1 MAVKTGRISP
11 QLYVLPAILYVSVLT
26 IFPFAYL
33 FYISSFN
40 YSLYS
45 GGSAAFVGFRNFVDA
60 FRDPLFQK
68 SLVITLGFGV
78 FVTAAEIVVGLAIA
92 LILNREGRL
101 ISFVRTSMMIPL
113 VMTPFLILMMWR
125 YQLQSGLGPVAYL
138 VEVLLNNPSISFF
151 SSVPQVYITLLVIDI
166 WQWLPFVVTITLAGL
181 SSIPRAPLEA
191 ADIDGATGWRRLRY
205 ITLPLLK
212 PTLAIVL
219 LFRLVDGFKSFEV
232 VYLFTGGGPG
242 TATNFMSWNIFK
254 TGLGIV
260 QNIGLSSAYAVVFL
274 IVVIAIAWSLMYLLY
289 KLQS

>member
-1 MAVKTGRISP
+1 MASKSGRTSP

-45 GGSAAFVGFRNFVDA
+45 GGSAAFIGFRNFIDA

-68 SLVITLGFGV
+68 SLAITLGYGV
-78 FVTAAEIVVGLAIA
+78 FVTIVEILLGIAIA
-92 LILNREGRL
+92 LVLNREGKL
-101 ISFVRTSMMIPL
+101 MSLVRTSMMIPL

-125 YQLQSGLGPVAYL
+125 YQLQPGLGPVAYL
-138 VEVLLNNPSISFF
+138 VSTLLNNPSASFF
-151 SSVPQVYITLLVIDI
+151 SSVPQVYFSLLVIDI
-166 WQWLPFVVTITLAGL
+166 WQWLPFVITITLAGL
-181 SSIPRAPLEA
+181 SSMPRAPLEA
-191 ADIDGATGWRRLRY
+191 ADIDGASGWKRLRY
-205 ITLPLLK
+205 ITLPLLR
-212 PTLAIVL
+212 PTLTIIL
-219 LFRLVDGFKSFEV
+219 LFRLIDGFKGFEV

-274 IVVIAIAWSLMYLLY
+274 VVVLAIAWSLMYVLY
-289 KLQS
+289 RTQR